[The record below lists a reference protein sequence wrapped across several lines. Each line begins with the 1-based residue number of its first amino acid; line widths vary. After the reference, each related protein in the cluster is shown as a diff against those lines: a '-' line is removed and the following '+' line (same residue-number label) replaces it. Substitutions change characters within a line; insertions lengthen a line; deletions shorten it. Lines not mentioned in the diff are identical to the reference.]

1 MRCGWL
7 EPWLVAGENGGDDKS
22 TTKGC
27 MEGGEGAVAGR
38 ELPLPSA
45 ARGTA
50 GITDDEGRESAQFPL
65 TGLN

>member
-1 MRCGWL
+1 
-7 EPWLVAGENGGDDKS
+7 
-22 TTKGC
+22 
-27 MEGGEGAVAGR
+27 MEGGEGAMAGR